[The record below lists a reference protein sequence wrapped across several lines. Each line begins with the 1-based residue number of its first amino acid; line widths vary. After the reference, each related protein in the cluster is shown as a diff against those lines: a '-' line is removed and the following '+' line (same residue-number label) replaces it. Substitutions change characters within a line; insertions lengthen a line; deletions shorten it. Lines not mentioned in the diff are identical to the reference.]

1 MALQKEIWIN
11 SIIENLFADNTFAAR
26 SVNHSSFVKEKTVH
40 VPNAGSAPSVTKGR
54 SSFPASVSTRT
65 DNDLTY
71 TIAEY
76 TTDPFRIPNAEEVEL
91 SYDKRE
97 SIIRGCRNALA
108 EAVHN
113 DLVKAWVPASGYT
126 KVATTGSAATAYA
139 PSATGNRKNVAI
151 ADILSVK
158 TEFDKENLPQTGRC
172 ILIDPVMYGQL
183 LKDLTDS
190 QANAFLA
197 CADATRGTIGNLFG
211 FDFYMRST
219 VLTTVSAGTSLSSSA
234 DATDTAAA
242 LAWHED
248 YVSRALGNT
257 ELVADPKNPLYY
269 GDIASCLVRAGG
281 SYVNY
286 GKKGIVLLYQATS
299 A

>member
-26 SVNHSSFVKEKTVH
+26 SLNHSSFVNDRTVH
-40 VPNAGSAPSVTKGR
+40 VPNAGNAPGVTKGR
-54 SSFPASVSTRT
+54 SSFPASVSSRT

-71 TIAEY
+71 SIAEY

-91 SYDKRE
+91 SYNKRE
-97 SIIRGCRNALA
+97 SIIKACRNALS
-108 EAVHN
+108 EAVHT
-113 DLVKAWVPASGYT
+113 DIIKSWVPASGYT
-126 KVATTGSAATAYA
+126 RVATTGANTPAYA
-139 PSATGNRKNVAI
+139 PSATGTRKAVTI

-158 TEFDKENLPQTGRC
+158 TEFDKADLPQTGRC

-183 LKDLTDS
+183 LSALNAS

-197 CADATRGTIGNLFG
+197 CADAKKGVIGQLYG

-219 VLTTVSAGTSLSSSA
+219 VLTTIAAGTSLSASA
-234 DATDTAAA
+234 AATDSAAA

-248 YVSRALGNT
+248 YVSRALGST
-257 ELVADPKNPLYY
+257 ELFDDPNNPLYY
-269 GDIASCLVRAGG
+269 GDIVSCLVRAGG

-286 GKKGIVLLYQATS
+286 GYKGIVLLYQGT
-299 A
+299 